1 MIPAVIDPET
11 KSPGERQ
18 LFAMLKDDLDSSDWQ
33 VLHSL
38 DIANHTQR
46 AAGEIDYVI
55 VVPGLGVLCVE
66 VKAHR
71 NVRRSKA
78 GMWHLGSESPSPR
91 GPFKQASEA
100 MHSLREAVVRRH
112 PTLGSVP
119 FCSAVFFTNT
129 NFDYVSPQEWHR
141 WQVADYARLK
151 ARPISNTVKSIL
163 NSARSHIAS
172 KRSGAWFDPTAT
184 EPSTEQVNQI
194 LLTLRPQFEYFE
206 SPKARR
212 LEQEQELFLYTSQQY
227 IALDGMDSPA
237 NPRIVFEGAAGT
249 GKTLL
254 AIEQARRAVVAGN
267 KVLFCCY
274 NKLLADWLSDAL
286 SPLGDKVRSGTLHSF
301 MTAISGADIPQN
313 AESTWWEETLPSLA
327 ADALLGSEDKIG
339 AYDLLILDEA
349 QDLLSNRY
357 LDIFDLML
365 DGGLCTGRWRFFG
378 DFKHQALYGNSAGL
392 PLDLIAQRAESVAT
406 FNLTNN
412 CRNPPRVAAY
422 GEYLGGTRGYY
433 SDVLRPDT
441 GIEPKTIYYRDKS
454 EQSRLFV
461 DLLDELY
468 ESGYRGQD
476 LAVLSYRSEGSVS
489 QTISSEP
496 WRSRLTP
503 AAARRSE
510 GKFKYSTIH
519 AFKGLEASV
528 IIVTDVDTV
537 GDARSKDLFYVAV
550 TRATEKLYV
559 LAQESVKQDVL
570 DALVNG

>member
-1 MIPAVIDPET
+1 MI
-11 KSPGERQ
+11 
-18 LFAMLKDDLDSSDWQ
+18 F
-33 VLHSL
+33 HSL
-38 DIANHTQR
+38 DIANHGQR
-46 AAGEIDYVI
+46 ASGELDYVI

-71 NVRRSKA
+71 NVQRTTD
-78 GMWHLGSESPSPR
+78 GMWILGNEPPTSR

-100 MHSLREAVVRRH
+100 MHSLRTWVVRRH
-112 PTLGSVP
+112 PDFSSVP
-119 FCSAVFFTNT
+119 FWSAVFFTHT
-129 NFDYVSPQEWHR
+129 NFDYISPLEWHR
-141 WQVADYARLK
+141 WQVADNARLSAK
-151 ARPISNTVKSIL
+151 PISKTVESIL
-163 NSARSHIAS
+163 RSARSHIAS
-172 KRSGAWFDPTAT
+172 KPSGAWFDSTAT
-184 EPSTEQVNQI
+184 EPSTEQVNQ
-194 LLTLRPQFEYFE
+194 LVSTLRPRFEYFE
-206 SPKARR
+206 SPKSRR
-212 LEQEQELFLYTSQQY
+212 REQEQELLRYTSQQY
-227 IALDGMDSPA
+227 VALDGMDSPA
-237 NPRIVFEGAAGT
+237 NPRVVFEGAAGT

-254 AIEQARRAVVAGN
+254 AIEQARRAVAAGN

-286 SPLGDKVRSGTLHSF
+286 RPLGDKVSSGTLHSF
-301 MTAISGADIPQN
+301 MTTISGADIPPSPGSN
-313 AESTWWEETLPSLA
+313 WWDETLPSLA

-365 DGGLCTGRWRFFG
+365 DGGLSTGRWRFFG
-378 DFKHQALYGNSAGL
+378 DFKHQALYGNSVGL
-392 PLDLIAQRAESVAT
+392 ALDLIDQRAESVPR

-441 GIEPKTIYYRDKS
+441 GIEPQTIYYRDKS

-476 LAVLSYRSEGSVS
+476 LAVLSYRSEGSVA
-489 QTISSEP
+489 QTVSSEP
-496 WRSRLTP
+496 WRSRLNP
-503 AAARRSE
+503 AVAGRSE

-528 IIVTDVDTV
+528 IIITDVDTV
-537 GDARSKDLFYVAV
+537 GDARSQDLFYVAV